1 MNDELKLDWQFKLI
15 FLFLVIIGGSFLIF
29 GTQLRD
35 QFQGCNGLREFI
47 VSQSWLAPVGFV
59 FISTIAIMLFI
70 PRTLIMILGGICFGA
85 RWGLLWVLVASM
97 AATFFSFELARSYGR
112 SIIEKA
118 FSKKKWFQ
126 KLQARHPDSEFYL
139 VIISRVT
146 HVVHFGAISYAS
158 GLLNLRW
165 RSVGWGTFWGILPGT
180 AIVVYSA
187 QTLGCGLWEG
197 KKSLSTDTIYQLVFV
212 SFLLIV
218 GSIVPLWLQAKKQ
231 KKVS

>member
-1 MNDELKLDWQFKLI
+1 MDDELKFSWQIKLI
-15 FLFLVIIGGSFLIF
+15 FLFFIIMGGNLIF
-29 GTQLRD
+29 WGAQLSD
-35 QFQGCNGLREFI
+35 LFHGCNGLREFI
-47 VSQSWLAPVGFV
+47 ISQRWVAPLVFVIVSTL
-59 FISTIAIMLFI
+59 AIMVLV

-85 RWGLLWVLVASM
+85 RWGLLWVLMASM

-118 FSKKKWFQ
+118 FSKKKWFL
-126 KLQARHPDSEFYL
+126 KLEARHPDSEFYL

-197 KKSLSTDTIYQLVFV
+197 KSSLSTDTIYQLVFV